1 MHIAGSAAHAG
12 MIACATCCSF
22 QERYCAF
29 PTHAVLFVGL
39 AVLAVVLSSCAIW
52 LLRRWHSRALAAA
65 SGRAASGSND
75 ARSSI
80 GSNSSGGGNEDDI
93 ECEGDSPAQAC
104 LPATLPACLTSAN
117 CAECTESWQQSTGT
131 SPFPSMWCTVG
142 SKGCN
147 AGEEPKPQLG
157 LPVLIVE
164 PDRSLGVGIAQ
175 SARPPAAAAG

>member
-1 MHIAGSAAHAG
+1 MHIAGSAAHAV

-65 SGRAASGSND
+65 SGRAASDSND

-80 GSNSSGGGNEDDI
+80 GSNSSGGGSEDDI

-104 LPATLPACLTSAN
+104 LPALP
-117 CAECTESWQQSTGT
+117 
-131 SPFPSMWCTVG
+131 
-142 SKGCN
+142 
-147 AGEEPKPQLG
+147 
-157 LPVLIVE
+157 LPIVQN
-164 PDRSLGVGIAQ
+164 GVH
-175 SARPPAAAAG
+175 